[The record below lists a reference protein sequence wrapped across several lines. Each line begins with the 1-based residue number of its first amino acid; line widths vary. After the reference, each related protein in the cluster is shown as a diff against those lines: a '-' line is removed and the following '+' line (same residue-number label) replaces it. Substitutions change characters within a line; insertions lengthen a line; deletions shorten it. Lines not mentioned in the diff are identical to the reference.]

1 MQKSINKLRILT
13 PEKFQAEYPHIF
25 KRNFGEIALNRVHFC
40 KAECLRQAVTGT
52 FAIPRKTKL
61 TGDKITFGYCIAEE
75 QLIFIENQDHI
86 KIEMK
91 KVREYQ
97 DEERT
102 SPLLLLFDWMEYLIK
117 DDMLFLQDYEE
128 KLSHLEEELLEGN
141 MEDFDRKI
149 LLSRKE
155 LSVLS
160 AYYEQ
165 LSDMGETL
173 QQNAAR
179 HQTEQEALLFGLFCE
194 KAGRLY
200 DVVQTLKEYS
210 MQLREMH
217 QTQIDIRQNEIMK
230 VLTIVTTLFMPLTL
244 IAGWYGMNFAHM
256 PELTAPGGYGIIC
269 VVCLLL
275 IAVEIWIFK
284 KKGWFK

>member
-128 KLSHLEEELLEGN
+128 NLSHLEEELLEGN

-179 HQTEQEALLFGLFCE
+179 HQTEQEALLLRRQDDCMTWCRHSKSIPCSLE
-194 KAGRLY
+194 KCIRRRSISGR
-200 DVVQTLKEYS
+200 
-210 MQLREMH
+210 
-217 QTQIDIRQNEIMK
+217 MK
-230 VLTIVTTLFMPLTL
+230 L
-244 IAGWYGMNFAHM
+244 
-256 PELTAPGGYGIIC
+256 
-269 VVCLLL
+269 
-275 IAVEIWIFK
+275 
-284 KKGWFK
+284 

>member
-1 MQKSINKLRILT
+1 MSQKVKVVTIEEFQKKEPKIFRRIYAG
-13 PEKFQAEYPHIF
+13 EKNGNI
-25 KRNFGEIALNRVHFC
+25 RFC
-40 KAECLRQAVTGT
+40 KADRYKTAVTGT

-61 TGDKITFGYCIAEE
+61 TGDKIAFGYCIAEE
-75 QLIFIENQDHI
+75 QLIFIENQDYI
-86 KIEMK
+86 KVEMK

-200 DVVQTLKEYS
+200 DMVQTLKEYS

>member
-128 KLSHLEEELLEGN
+128 NLSHLEEELLEGN

-165 LSDMGETL
+165 LSDLKSKRRGTNHAGEIKRGSLQSKHGSSKIRTCYIYMGKCKRNRQRIRTFC
-173 QQNAAR
+173 
-179 HQTEQEALLFGLFCE
+179 HQTKWG
-194 KAGRLY
+194 
-200 DVVQTLKEYS
+200 
-210 MQLREMH
+210 
-217 QTQIDIRQNEIMK
+217 
-230 VLTIVTTLFMPLTL
+230 
-244 IAGWYGMNFAHM
+244 
-256 PELTAPGGYGIIC
+256 
-269 VVCLLL
+269 
-275 IAVEIWIFK
+275 
-284 KKGWFK
+284 

>member
-102 SPLLLLFDWMEYLIK
+102 SPLLL
-117 DDMLFLQDYEE
+117 
-128 KLSHLEEELLEGN
+128 
-141 MEDFDRKI
+141 
-149 LLSRKE
+149 
-155 LSVLS
+155 
-160 AYYEQ
+160 
-165 LSDMGETL
+165 
-173 QQNAAR
+173 
-179 HQTEQEALLFGLFCE
+179 FGLFCE

-200 DVVQTLKEYS
+200 DMVQTLKEYS

>member
-128 KLSHLEEELLEGN
+128 NLSHLEEELLEGN
-141 MEDFDRKI
+141 MEDFDRK
-149 LLSRKE
+149 
-155 LSVLS
+155 SVI
-160 AYYEQ
+160 Q
-165 LSDMGETL
+165 
-173 QQNAAR
+173 
-179 HQTEQEALLFGLFCE
+179 
-194 KAGRLY
+194 
-200 DVVQTLKEYS
+200 
-210 MQLREMH
+210 
-217 QTQIDIRQNEIMK
+217 
-230 VLTIVTTLFMPLTL
+230 
-244 IAGWYGMNFAHM
+244 
-256 PELTAPGGYGIIC
+256 
-269 VVCLLL
+269 
-275 IAVEIWIFK
+275 
-284 KKGWFK
+284 KGTF

>member
-128 KLSHLEEELLEGN
+128 KLSHLEEELLEGKLAS
-141 MEDFDRKI
+141 E
-149 LLSRKE
+149 LLATLREQSLPE
-155 LSVLS
+155 LAAEIAADWDLPTEAVQSGL
-160 AYYEQ
+160 
-165 LSDMGETL
+165 ETL
-173 QQNAAR
+173 RSHLELVQSDA
-179 HQTEQEALLFGLFCE
+179 ALL
-194 KAGRLY
+194 Y
-200 DVVQTLKEYS
+200 
-210 MQLREMH
+210 EM
-217 QTQIDIRQNEIMK
+217 T
-230 VLTIVTTLFMPLTL
+230 
-244 IAGWYGMNFAHM
+244 
-256 PELTAPGGYGIIC
+256 
-269 VVCLLL
+269 
-275 IAVEIWIFK
+275 
-284 KKGWFK
+284 

>member
-75 QLIFIENQDHI
+75 QLIFIENQDYI

-155 LSVLS
+155 LS
-160 AYYEQ
+160 
-165 LSDMGETL
+165 
-173 QQNAAR
+173 
-179 HQTEQEALLFGLFCE
+179 
-194 KAGRLY
+194 
-200 DVVQTLKEYS
+200 VQTLKEYS

>member
-128 KLSHLEEELLEGN
+128 NLSHLEEELLEGN

-179 HQTEQEALLFGLFCE
+179 HQTEQEALLFGLFC
-194 KAGRLY
+194 R
-200 DVVQTLKEYS
+200 
-210 MQLREMH
+210 
-217 QTQIDIRQNEIMK
+217 IFRQS
-230 VLTIVTTLFMPLTL
+230 LFHVIL
-244 IAGWYGMNFAHM
+244 IIA
-256 PELTAPGGYGIIC
+256 IIATN
-269 VVCLLL
+269 LA
-275 IAVEIWIFK
+275 ISRQFPD
-284 KKGWFK
+284 F

>member
-75 QLIFIENQDHI
+75 QLIFIENQDYI
-86 KIEMK
+86 KVEMK

-117 DDMLFLQDYEE
+117 DDMLFL
-128 KLSHLEEELLEGN
+128 
-141 MEDFDRKI
+141 
-149 LLSRKE
+149 
-155 LSVLS
+155 
-160 AYYEQ
+160 
-165 LSDMGETL
+165 
-173 QQNAAR
+173 
-179 HQTEQEALLFGLFCE
+179 
-194 KAGRLY
+194 
-200 DVVQTLKEYS
+200 
-210 MQLREMH
+210 
-217 QTQIDIRQNEIMK
+217 
-230 VLTIVTTLFMPLTL
+230 
-244 IAGWYGMNFAHM
+244 
-256 PELTAPGGYGIIC
+256 
-269 VVCLLL
+269 
-275 IAVEIWIFK
+275 
-284 KKGWFK
+284 